1 MTGARPFSVKEDGD
15 GIRLGRWFKRALP
28 DVSFNIVSRWARTG
42 QLRLDG
48 KKAIPGDRIEA
59 AQQISF
65 PAAADGQQRPARA
78 QPRRSSLT
86 DEEIEFVREMVI
98 FEDPHA
104 FVLNKPP
111 GLATQGGTKTTKHL
125 DRLLDG
131 LADEG
136 GRPKLVHRLDK
147 DTSGAPLGAE
157 KARSARHFSKAV
169 SRPDPRQIYLELGG
183 GRPP

>member
-28 DVSFNIVSRWARTG
+28 DVSFNLVRAWGRTG
-42 QLRLDG
+42 QLRLGG

-59 AQQISF
+59 AQAISF
-65 PAAADGQQRPARA
+65 PGSTDGQQRPARA

-147 DTSGAPLGAE
+147 DTWGGLLVAKTPRAAGHLSQACSG
-157 KARSARHFSKAV
+157 
-169 SRPDPRQIYLELGG
+169 RPAGKTHWALGG
-183 GRPP
+183 